1 MDQNR
6 NQPQGQGNQVST
18 NARGSMQESKKAWDG
33 HERRVGM
40 SDRRHE
46 AGQHQNRN
54 TTADTRLMNE
64 GSSR

>member
-6 NQPQGQGNQVST
+6 NEPRGQSNQVST
-18 NARGSMQESKKAWDG
+18 NARGTMQESKKSWDG
-33 HERRVGM
+33 TDRRVGM
-40 SDRRHE
+40 SDRRQTG
-46 AGQHQNRN
+46 GQQQRRN